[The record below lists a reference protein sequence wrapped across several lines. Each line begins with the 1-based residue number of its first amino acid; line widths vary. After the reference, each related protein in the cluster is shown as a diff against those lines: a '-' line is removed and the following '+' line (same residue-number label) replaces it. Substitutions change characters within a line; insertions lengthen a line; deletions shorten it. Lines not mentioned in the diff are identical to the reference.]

1 AFQGGDRYELLWRR
15 LCHSC
20 RRTNYAKAK
29 KLLHPANIVGWRT
42 GHAARQ
48 HAVSRRQVGCWRIY
62 RVACQ
67 GSGTFRREGVC
78 PRTWRN
84 ANQLGEPGESK
95 HPAVASGLRTVR
107 RRGGF
112 RTEIVLGTRGERP
125 RESGSSNPSPGVE

>member
-1 AFQGGDRYELLWRR
+1 MAKHWFVTGSASGLGRSIAEAVLASGDSLVA
-15 LCHSC
+15 
-20 RRTNYAKAK
+20 T
-29 KLLHPANIVGWRT
+29 
-42 GHAARQ
+42 ARE

-67 GSGTFRREGVC
+67 GSGTFWCEGVC

-95 HPAVASGLRTVR
+95 YPGVASGLRTVR

-125 RESGSSNPSPGVE
+125 RES